1 MSIMI
6 KHLKSQFLN
15 VSQQQNNPPQ
25 ILSWSADSTMV
36 CAPLMV
42 IVLHLMVEVFTQA
55 NLSLKIQR
63 VIKHI
68 KI

>member
-1 MSIMI
+1 MI

-25 ILSWSADSTMV
+25 I
-36 CAPLMV
+36 MV

-63 VIKHI
+63 VIQHI

>member
-1 MSIMI
+1 MI

-25 ILSWSADSTMV
+25 ILSWSADSTMGY
-36 CAPLMV
+36 APLMV
-42 IVLHLMVEVFTQA
+42 MVEVFTQA
-55 NLSLKIQR
+55 DLSLKIQR